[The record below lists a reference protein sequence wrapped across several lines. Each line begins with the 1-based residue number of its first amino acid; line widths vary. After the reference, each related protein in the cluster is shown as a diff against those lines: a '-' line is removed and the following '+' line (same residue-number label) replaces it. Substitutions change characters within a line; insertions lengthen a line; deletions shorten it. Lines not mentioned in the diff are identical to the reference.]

1 MKPFYLCILSLFLL
15 YSCDETTD
23 LESKSQTPS
32 NSLLTHRTTGEAM
45 YFDLPIN
52 QNNPY
57 DYVGQLHYELYQD
70 YYGTQPDS
78 LLSFEQ
84 VLYNVEV
91 LANKNSNFNSIAG
104 INYSFSNVM
113 VLEQLLGCKTSCLDT
128 VLAESSLSFIAQDE
142 TKDFFENFNVLFEKN
157 LESEPVLEYIIQF
170 ENEIIRSSTLSVSDK
185 SIILS
190 ATSIARYSTYE
201 SKRRPK
207 KNTDPDWDSLITSLY
222 GAFLG
227 DENSV
232 GDRIVA
238 SLVCGIKT
246 NE

>member
-23 LESKSQTPS
+23 MESKSKTPS
-32 NSLLTHRTTGEAM
+32 NSLLNHRTGEAM

-57 DYVGQLHYELYQD
+57 DYVGQLHFELYQD
-70 YYGTQPDS
+70 YYATQPDS

-84 VLYNVEV
+84 VLYNVEG
-91 LANKNSNFNSIAG
+91 LANKNSNFNLIARK
-104 INYSFSNVM
+104 NYYFSNVIA
-113 VLEQLLGCKTSCLDT
+113 LEQLLGCKTLCLDT
-128 VLAESSLSFIAQDE
+128 VLAQSSLSFIAQYK
-142 TKDFFENFNVLFEKN
+142 TKDFFQNFNGLFEKN
-157 LESEPVLEYIIQF
+157 LESEPVLEYITQF
-170 ENEIIRSSTLSVSDK
+170 ENEIITSAILSVSDK

-222 GAFLG
+222 VAFLG

>member
-1 MKPFYLCILSLFLL
+1 M
-15 YSCDETTD
+15 TTD

-32 NSLLTHRTTGEAM
+32 NLLLTHRTGEAVS
-45 YFDLPIN
+45 FDLPIN
-52 QNNPY
+52 QANPY

-70 YYGTQPDS
+70 YYASQPDS

-84 VLYNVEV
+84 VLYDVEG
-91 LANKNSNFNSIAG
+91 LANKNSNFTSIVG
-104 INYSFSNVM
+104 INYSFSNVIA
-113 VLEQLLGCKTSCLDT
+113 LEQLFDCKTLCLDT
-128 VLAESSLSFIAQDE
+128 VLTQSSLSSTAQDKA
-142 TKDFFENFNVLFEKN
+142 KDFFTNFNVLFEKN
-157 LESEPVLEYIIQF
+157 LESAPVLEYIIQF
-170 ENEIIRSSTLSVSDK
+170 ENEIIASSTLSISDK
-185 SIILS
+185 SIILG

>member
-32 NSLLTHRTTGEAM
+32 NSLLTHRTTVETM

-70 YYGTQPDS
+70 YYATQPDS

-84 VLYNVEV
+84 VLFDVEDIS
-91 LANKNSNFNSIAG
+91 NKNSNLTSLAG

-113 VLEQLLGCKTSCLDT
+113 ALEQLLDCEILCLDT
-128 VLAESSLSFIAQDE
+128 VLEQSSLSTLAQNKAKNFI
-142 TKDFFENFNVLFEKN
+142 ENFNVLFENN
-157 LESEPVLEYIIQF
+157 LESAPVLEYIVQF
-170 ENEIIRSSTLSVSDK
+170 ENEII
-185 SIILS
+185 
-190 ATSIARYSTYE
+190 
-201 SKRRPK
+201 
-207 KNTDPDWDSLITSLY
+207 NTNT
-222 GAFLG
+222 
-227 DENSV
+227 
-232 GDRIVA
+232 
-238 SLVCGIKT
+238 
-246 NE
+246 

>member
-1 MKPFYLCILSLFLL
+1 MKSFYLCIFSLFLL
-15 YSCDETTD
+15 YSCDVTTD
-23 LESKSQTPS
+23 LESKSPTPS
-32 NSLLTHRTTGEAM
+32 NLLLTHRTGEAM
-45 YFDLPIN
+45 SFDLPIN
-52 QNNPY
+52 QANPY

-70 YYGTQPDS
+70 YYASQPDS

-84 VLYNVEV
+84 VLYDVEGI
-91 LANKNSNFNSIAG
+91 ANKNSNFTSIAG
-104 INYSFSNVM
+104 INYSFSNVIA
-113 VLEQLLGCKTSCLDT
+113 LEQLLGCKTLCLDI
-128 VLAESSLSFIAQDE
+128 VLAQSSLSTFAQDK

-157 LESEPVLEYIIQF
+157 LESAPVLEYIIQF
-170 ENEIIRSSTLSVSDK
+170 ENEIITSSTLSVSDK

-238 SLVCGIKT
+238 SIVCGIKT

>member
-1 MKPFYLCILSLFLL
+1 MKPFYLCIISLFLL

-23 LESKSQTPS
+23 LKSMSLTPS
-32 NSLLTHRTTGEAM
+32 NSISTYRTDEVV

-52 QNNPY
+52 QANPY

-70 YYGTQPDS
+70 YYATQSDS

-84 VLYNVEV
+84 VLFDVEDI
-91 LANKNSNFNSIAG
+91 ANKNSNLTSLAG

-113 VLEQLLGCKTSCLDT
+113 ALEQLLDCEILCLDT
-128 VLAESSLSFIAQDE
+128 VLEQSSLSTLAQNKAKNFI
-142 TKDFFENFNVLFEKN
+142 ENFNVLFENN
-157 LESEPVLEYIIQF
+157 LESAPVLEYIVQF
-170 ENEIIRSSTLSVSDK
+170 ENEIITSATLSVSDK

-227 DENSV
+227 NENSV

-238 SLVCGIKT
+238 SLICGITT